1 MNASAPQQGWIS
13 YAIPAVVI
21 LVVLALRWR
30 RLGRARPL
38 KVERLWIVPA
48 IYLLVAALG
57 FWRFPPVG
65 LGWLWCLLALA
76 AGAGLGWQRGRL
88 MRISVD
94 PVTHQV
100 SQSASPA
107 TMIFILALILIRS
120 GMRNAEAL
128 GGPAFHVDV
137 AVLTDVLIAF
147 ALGLL
152 TATRVEM
159 WLRAR
164 RLLARAR
171 GEAVISEA

>member
-1 MNASAPQQGWIS
+1 MNASTPQPGWIS

-48 IYLLVAALG
+48 LYLVIAALG

-65 LGWLWCLLALA
+65 LGWLWCLIALG
-76 AGAGLGWQRGRL
+76 AGAALGWQRGRL

-94 PVTHQV
+94 PVTHEV

-107 TMIFILALILIRS
+107 TMVFVLVLILIRS
-120 GMRNAEAL
+120 GVRNAEAL

-137 AVLTDVLIAF
+137 AMLTDVLIAF

-152 TATRVEM
+152 SAQRTEM

-164 RLLARAR
+164 RLIGQARA
-171 GEAVISEA
+171 GVAPEV